1 MAAENEQEN
10 GLSGALMMKA
20 VAAAAAAGAATFAA
34 QRALSHHRAAQDD
47 EHEDVED
54 EQARIPERLDHH
66 EDEDDHED
74 DAQDREDEHD
84 QEENEEQQT
93 PDEQQT
99 PARSGRGSSLVSSAT
114 SSASHA
120 LLPLAENLAES
131 AGKYVAENAPD
142 VVKERV
148 VPAFINAFERAGA

>member
-47 EHEDVED
+47 EHDDVED
-54 EQARIPERLDHH
+54 EQAGLP
-66 EDEDDHED
+66 
-74 DAQDREDEHD
+74 EDEHD

-93 PDEQQT
+93 PDEEQT
-99 PARSGRGSSLVSSAT
+99 PARPGRGSSLVSSAT

-148 VPAFINAFERAGA
+148 VPAFIDAFERAGA